1 MQVSIVVKND
11 VKRGTPIDL
20 NPQDYCNQ
28 TTPSTVSPIKSNTS
42 KGSTVCHPEPQKIAW
57 IWLDFNP

>member
-1 MQVSIVVKND
+1 MQVSIVIVVKND

-28 TTPSTVSPIKSNTS
+28 GTPSTVSPITSNTS
-42 KGSTVCHPEPQKIAW
+42 KGSTVCHPEPQKNAW
-57 IWLDFNP
+57 I